1 MQPVGIIGD
10 LLSDPVF
17 VGLLV
22 AILAFVF
29 FIYLFIRRTLTG
41 FQEGVQKGQR

>member
-1 MQPVGIIGD
+1 MQPIDIVGEYLG
-10 LLSDPVF
+10 DPVF

-29 FIYLFIRRTLTG
+29 FIYLFVRRTLTG
-41 FQEGVQKGQR
+41 FQEGMQKGQR

>member
-1 MQPVGIIGD
+1 MEPLGLLGD
-10 LLSDPVF
+10 AFGDPVF

-41 FQEGVQKGQR
+41 FQEGMRKGQR